1 MQRMI
6 FRPCS
11 QVHCGYGCGNQ
22 PQEREDKKM
31 KEVVRILM
39 ERDGLTR
46 KEAENHYKNTM
57 RLVNKYICAGEYFKA
72 EDTWLDEMGLEI
84 DYLLGELI

>member
-1 MQRMI
+1 
-6 FRPCS
+6 
-11 QVHCGYGCGNQ
+11 
-22 PQEREDKKM
+22 
-31 KEVVRILM
+31 M

-72 EDTWLDEMGLEI
+72 EDTWMDEMGLEV